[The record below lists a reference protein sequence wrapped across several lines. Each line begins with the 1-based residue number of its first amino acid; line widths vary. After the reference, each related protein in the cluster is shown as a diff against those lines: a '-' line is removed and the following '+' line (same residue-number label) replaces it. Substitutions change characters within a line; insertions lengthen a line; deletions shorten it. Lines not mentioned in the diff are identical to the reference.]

1 VRIIAAILLGATLP
15 GFSRAEA
22 TVFEMSFSRCRS
34 DALSSSDRI
43 RAAERDLEAT
53 RQRAGSQGGLMWPK
67 LAVEGNYRYLDQIA
81 ELTPFPG
88 RPPIALG
95 AHDNYSIGPTVN
107 WVVWDWGALYSGW
120 KGAWARSDAKRE
132 ELALIRR
139 QVLFGATLTY
149 AQVQLALET
158 VNQLADAAKLADD
171 QYTDISLRR
180 KTGSAS
186 RIDELQAHQDSLT
199 RRRQYAQARAELG
212 AGLMDLFAQ
221 TGVGGTDAPPA
232 TLAAGAGRGLDASTP
247 GSAGTNEGTPSLLV
261 KLDRLEDTL
270 AALEP
275 VSQGDPD
282 PAYPGVVMN
291 ERLADSARHASWS
304 VTASRLPRITVTGK
318 TSLDYP
324 NGPVLEQ
331 IHQNMVGVAAVM
343 PLFEGG
349 RIVRDANE
357 AKEQAKGFDERR
369 VLARIELDRDWKKAA
384 GRLAALREQ
393 KLLNATAVKET
404 GELAGLTYDSYKSG
418 QARFIEVQ
426 AANLRALDA
435 KVQDART
442 KTEMI
447 VQLAIMQS
455 LAKEGDKP

>member
-1 VRIIAAILLGATLP
+1 VRIIAAILLGVILP

-22 TVFEMSFSRCRS
+22 PVFEMSFSQCRAS
-34 DALSSSDRI
+34 ALASSDRI
-43 RAAERDLEAT
+43 RAVERDFEAT

-67 LAVEGNYRYLDQIA
+67 LAVEGSYRYLDQIA

-95 AHDNYSIGPTVN
+95 AHDNYSVGPTVN

-120 KGAWARSDAKRE
+120 KGAWARADAKRE
-132 ELALIRR
+132 ELALVRR
-139 QVLFGATLTY
+139 QVLYGATLTY

-180 KTGSAS
+180 RNGAAS
-186 RIDELQAHQDSLT
+186 RIDELQAHQDSLA
-199 RRRQYAQARAELG
+199 RRRQYTQARAELG

-232 TLAAGAGRGLDASTP
+232 VLAAGAGGGLDASM
-247 GSAGTNEGTPSLLV
+247 PSLQV
-261 KLDRLEDTL
+261 KLDQLEDTL

-275 VSQGDPD
+275 VSRGDPD

-291 ERLADSARHASWS
+291 ERLADSARRASWS

-369 VLARIELDRDWKKAA
+369 DLARIELDRDWKKAA

-404 GELAGLTYDSYKSG
+404 AELAGLTYDSYKSG

-442 KTEMI
+442 KAEMI

>member
-1 VRIIAAILLGATLP
+1 MRIIAAILLVATLP

-22 TVFEMSFSRCRS
+22 PVFEMSFSRCRT
-34 DALSSSDRI
+34 DALASSDRI
-43 RAAERDLEAT
+43 RATERDLEAT

-67 LAVEGNYRYLDQIA
+67 LAVEGSYRYLDQIA

-95 AHDNYSIGPTVN
+95 AHDNYSVGPTVN

-132 ELALIRR
+132 ELALVRR

-171 QYTDISLRR
+171 QYADISLRR

-212 AGLMDLFAQ
+212 AGLLDLFAQ

-232 TLAAGAGRGLDASTP
+232 VLAAGGGQGLDASVP
-247 GSAGTNEGTPSLLV
+247 FLQV

-270 AALEP
+270 SALEP

-282 PAYPGVVMN
+282 PAYPGVAMN
-291 ERLADSARHASWS
+291 ERLADSARRASWS
-304 VTASRLPRITVTGK
+304 ATAQRLPRITVTGK

-349 RIVRDANE
+349 RIVREAND

-369 VLARIELDRDWKKAA
+369 DLARIELDRDWKKAA
-384 GRLAALREQ
+384 GRLTALREQ

-404 GELAGLTYDSYKSG
+404 AELAGLTYDSYKSG